1 MSGFDENVAVMG
13 EWVPCNPTPGTLF
26 SSSIG
31 EDKTSKR
38 VLERELSLNH
48 GQVTGL
54 QEDTTGNNDNN
65 NDFSQNNNVSRG
77 GLRERI
83 AARAGFNT
91 PKLNTENIRSNAG
104 FSMDSSSLRSPCLT
118 ISSPGLS
125 PATLLESPVFLS
137 NPLVRCCKVV
147 FLFNVVVEL
156 LVSENLCVTFAGST
170 FSNYR
175 EVSVSSRC

>member
-54 QEDTTGNNDNN
+54 QEDITGNNDNN
-65 NDFSQNNNVSRG
+65 NDSSQNNNVSRG

-137 NPLVRCCKVV
+137 KDRKSVV
-147 FLFNVVVEL
+147 
-156 LVSENLCVTFAGST
+156 
-170 FSNYR
+170 
-175 EVSVSSRC
+175 